1 MSRRARQVFRTKF
14 WIRDRTLILDLGA
27 TRTVL
32 SSAARG
38 GGLVRARYV
47 LNHQVPANP
56 LAAPVSTQ
64 RWGDPARALHR
75 IAASLGVAPR
85 FVGLM
90 TAVPLRNLATV
101 REESDGV
108 WVEGFL
114 TVGVTNAVRAGEPA
128 PAGTARSAARRHGTI
143 NIILVTNA
151 RLSHAAMVTAVQ
163 VAAESKASVLL
174 RQRVRSSVSRTL
186 ATGTGT
192 DATVIVRGSGPA
204 RRYSGTHTPVGAMIG
219 RVVARAVARGLAH
232 DASWRGGRRSA
243 APRPKSQKS
252 SP

>member
-1 MSRRARQVFRTKF
+1 MTQRARRVFHTRF
-14 WIRDRTLILDLGA
+14 SVRGRTLILDLGA

-32 SSAARG
+32 SSAVRG

-56 LAAPVSTQ
+56 LAASKAPR
-64 RWGDPARALHR
+64 RWEDPARSLR
-75 IAASLGVAPR
+75 RVAAALGVTNP

-90 TAVPLRNLATV
+90 TAVSLRNLVAI

-108 WVEGFL
+108 WVEAFL

-128 PAGTARSAARRHGTI
+128 PPSTAQAAARRHGTI
-143 NIILVTNA
+143 NMVLVTNA

-163 VAAESKASVLL
+163 VATESKASVLL
-174 RQRVRSSVSRTL
+174 ERDVRSSLTRAP

-192 DATVIVRGSGPA
+192 DATVIVRGPGPA
-204 RRYSGTHTPVGAMIG
+204 LRYGGTHTSIGAMIG
-219 RVVARAVARGLAH
+219 RVVGRGVAEGLARG
-232 DASWRGGRRSA
+232 ASWRFRKKAHER
-243 APRPKSQKS
+243 
-252 SP
+252 